1 MIDKPW
7 SGRFLQGTNK
17 QVEVFT
23 ASVDVDSRLY
33 GQDIDGSIAH
43 ARMLASCK
51 LITAEESGAIIDGL
65 EAIRADIENGTFQF
79 KEALEDVHMNIETE
93 LTKRIG
99 EAGKKLH
106 TARSRND
113 QVATDFRLY
122 VRNALQEL
130 SQEIKGFMEALLIKA
145 DMHVDTIIPGM
156 THLQHA
162 QPVSLAHHLLA
173 YFEMAKRDHERIAQ
187 AMKRVNV
194 SPLGSAALAGTPHP
208 IDREQT
214 AKDLGF
220 SGPARNS
227 IDAVSDRDFALE
239 AAFVCS
245 VIMMHLSRLAEEII
259 IWNSQPFSY
268 IELSDAYCT
277 GSSIMPQKKNP
288 DVAELVRGKTGGVYS
303 NLLSLLIMMKGLPLA
318 YNRDMQEDKKPL
330 FDALDTAASSLRLM
344 AGLVAGMSPRAES
357 LSRSL
362 QDGFITAT
370 DMADYLAAKGMPF
383 REAHR
388 ITGEIVSMLISAH
401 RGFSDLN
408 LAELKAFC
416 ALFEADVFATLD
428 PASSMDRRT
437 SYGGTARLNV
447 RKALKEARLVLES
460 LAHED

>member
-17 QVEVFT
+17 QVEAFT

-33 GQDIDGSIAH
+33 RQDIDGSIAH

-51 LITAEESGAIIDGL
+51 LITHEEAGAIINGL

-79 KEALEDVHMNIETE
+79 SQALEDVHMNIETE

-122 VRNALQEL
+122 VRKALQEL
-130 SQEIKGFMEALLIKA
+130 SQELKGFMEALLIKA
-145 DMHVDTIIPGM
+145 ETHVDTIIPGM

-173 YFEMAKRDHERIAQ
+173 YFEMATRDHERISQ

-214 AKDLGF
+214 AIDLGF
-220 SGPARNS
+220 SRPARNS

-245 VIMMHLSRLAEEII
+245 VVMMHLSRLSEEII
-259 IWNSQPFSY
+259 IWNSQPFSF

-288 DVAELVRGKTGGVYS
+288 DVAELVRGKTGGVYG
-303 NLLSLLIMMKGLPLA
+303 NLMALLIMMKGLPLA

-330 FDALDTAASSLRLM
+330 FEALDTATTSLRLM
-344 AGLVAGMSPRAES
+344 AGLVAGMIPRAES

-362 QDGFITAT
+362 QEGFITAT

-388 ITGEIVSMLISAH
+388 ITGEVVSMQISTH
-401 RGFSDLN
+401 RGFSDLK
-408 LAELKAFC
+408 LSELKAFST
-416 ALFEADVFATLD
+416 LFEADVFVELD
-428 PASSMDRRT
+428 PVSSMDKRT
-437 SYGGTARLNV
+437 SYGGTARQNV
-447 RKALKEARLVLES
+447 RKAMKEARMVLES

>member
-1 MIDKPW
+1 MTDKPW

-17 QVEVFT
+17 QVEAFT

-51 LITAEESGAIIDGL
+51 LITSEEAGAIIDGL

-122 VRNALQEL
+122 VRKALQEL
-130 SQEIKGFMEALLIKA
+130 SQELKGFMEALLIKA
-145 DMHVDTIIPGM
+145 EAHVDTIIPGM

-173 YFEMAKRDHERIAQ
+173 YFEMATRDYERIAQ

-214 AKDLGF
+214 ARDLGF

-227 IDAVSDRDFALE
+227 IDAVSDRDFAVE
-239 AAFVCS
+239 TAFICS
-245 VIMMHLSRLAEEII
+245 VVMMHLSRLSEEII
-259 IWNSQPFSY
+259 IWNSQPFSF

-288 DVAELVRGKTGGVYS
+288 DVAELVRGKTGGVYG

-330 FDALDTAASSLRLM
+330 FEALDTAGSSLRLM

-357 LSRSL
+357 LNRSL

-388 ITGEIVSMLISAH
+388 ITGEIVSMQISSH
-401 RGFSDLN
+401 RRFSDLK
-408 LAELKAFC
+408 LSDLKAFC
-416 ALFEADVFATLD
+416 DLFEADVFVTLD

-437 SYGGTARLNV
+437 SYGGTARENV
-447 RKALKEARLVLES
+447 RKALKEARMVLET

>member
-1 MIDKPW
+1 MTDKPW
-7 SGRFLQGTNK
+7 SGRFLQGTDK
-17 QVEVFT
+17 QVEAFT

-33 GQDIDGSIAH
+33 RQDIAGSIAH

-51 LITAEESGAIIDGL
+51 LITREEAKAIIDGL
-65 EAIRADIENGTFQF
+65 DAIRADIENGTFQF
-79 KEALEDVHMNIETE
+79 SQALEDVHMNIETE

-122 VRNALQEL
+122 VRNALTEMAQEL
-130 SQEIKGFMEALLIKA
+130 KGFMEALLIKA
-145 DMHVDTIIPGM
+145 AAHVDTIIPGM

-214 AKDLGF
+214 ARELGF
-220 SGPARNS
+220 SGLSRNS
-227 IDAVSDRDFALE
+227 IDAVSDRDFAIE
-239 AAFVCS
+239 IAFVCS
-245 VIMMHLSRLAEEII
+245 VVMMHLSRLAEEII
-259 IWNSQPFSY
+259 IWNSQPFSF

-288 DVAELVRGKTGGVYS
+288 DVAELVRGKTGGVYG
-303 NLLSLLIMMKGLPLA
+303 NLMSLLIMMKGLPLA

-330 FDALDTAASSLRLM
+330 FEALDTAGSSLRLM

-357 LSRSL
+357 LNRSL

-388 ITGEIVSMLISAH
+388 ITGEIVSMLISTH
-401 RGFSDLN
+401 RRFSDIT

-416 ALFEADVFATLD
+416 ALFEADVFAELD

-437 SYGGTARLNV
+437 SYGGTARQNV